1 MGSPRWRAKPCSQS
15 LRASSR
21 WPELKAAVARRT
33 ISSAL
38 CLFMSCTLEQRNE
51 SAKKVSQ
58 DSAFAFL
65 FPRCHRP
72 RKRTIQYSTLSRFY
86 LRRRRLLDARF
97 RGHDSALLRRAQRF
111 AQDAIVG
118 VALGTA
124 AVERRLVRR
133 VERRAALQA
142 LDQVGGG
149 AGRFSERDQIGRVG
163 DEHLV
168 GEFEIIAVVG
178 DIGPFEALAQG
189 AVVERRDVARA
200 AGRAFDDVDV
210 DQF

>member
-65 FPRCHRP
+65 FTRCHRP

-97 RGHDSALLRRAQRF
+97 RGHDSGVLRRVQRF
-111 AQDAIVG
+111 AQRRIIG
-118 VALGTA
+118 VALGAA
-124 AVERRLVRR
+124 AVEGCLVRHI
-133 VERRAALQA
+133 ERRTALQP
-142 LDQVGGG
+142 LDQIGVGDE
-149 AGRFSERDQIGRVG
+149 RFSERDQ
-163 DEHLV
+163 
-168 GEFEIIAVVG
+168 
-178 DIGPFEALAQG
+178 
-189 AVVERRDVARA
+189 
-200 AGRAFDDVDV
+200 
-210 DQF
+210 